1 MNFEKEDR
9 ENVVI
14 IDVTTVKNSAQLHLL
29 LKKHLGFPDFYGMN
43 WDAFWDAITG
53 LVEMPHKLILVGW
66 EYVEHCISQDAAIM
80 RELLQQLNVKHPTW
94 GCDVEYRS
102 FIKDDIG
109 NG

>member
-1 MNFEKEDR
+1 
-9 ENVVI
+9 
-14 IDVTTVKNSAQLHLL
+14 
-29 LKKHLGFPDFYGMN
+29 
-43 WDAFWDAITG
+43 
-53 LVEMPHKLILVGW
+53 MPHKLILVGW